1 MKHKQ
6 SVTTAV
12 TLAAGGELVAAIAE
26 QVLGQEVA
34 DTVGGT
40 PLTKEMMLN
49 MAQSGFEK
57 NLSEKNL
64 EV

>member
-1 MKHKQ
+1 MKYKQ
-6 SVTTAV
+6 SITTAV

-34 DTVGGT
+34 DTIGGA

-57 NLSEKNL
+57 NLFDRKEA
-64 EV
+64 